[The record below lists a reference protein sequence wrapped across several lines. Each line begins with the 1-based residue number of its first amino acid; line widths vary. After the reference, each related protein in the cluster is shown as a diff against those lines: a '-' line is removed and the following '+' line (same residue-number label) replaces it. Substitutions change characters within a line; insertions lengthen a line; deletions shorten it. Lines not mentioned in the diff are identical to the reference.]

1 MLKIISIVISILT
14 LNACGDLQSPDTSS
28 SLAAGSFINA
38 GRFTINPAVLQPL
51 PFPQPLPAQAC
62 AAPILAPEYAAAE
75 RKIFELTN
83 AERVRNGLRPLILDF
98 CISQIARAHAQTM
111 ANDNNM
117 SHVIAGNGPIER
129 MKNAGIP
136 FLAVYENIHNWVASS
151 NGQAVWDTASYPNQ
165 ALGFWTTSPTHRA
178 NLLNPDVTH
187 IGIGVG
193 AVRLGNQGMLTSTQN
208 FIRR

>member
-1 MLKIISIVISILT
+1 MKTSLFIIFSIFT
-14 LNACGDLQSPDTSS
+14 LSACGAQEQNDSQTSFDS
-28 SLAAGSFINA
+28 SRF
-38 GRFTINPAVLQPL
+38 GRLTINPAVLRPL
-51 PFPQPLPAQAC
+51 PLPPTVQAC
-62 AAPILAPEYAAAE
+62 PPPVLAPEYAEAE

-83 AERVRNGLRPLILDF
+83 AERVRNGLRPLILDY
-98 CISQIARAHAQTM
+98 CVSQIARAHSQAM

-136 FLAVYENIHNWVASS
+136 FLAVYENIHNWNQNA
-151 NGQAVWDTASYPNQ
+151 NGQPIWDTATYPSK

-178 NLLNPDVTH
+178 NLLNPNVTH

-193 AVRLGNQGMLTSTQN
+193 AARLGSSGMLTSTQN
-208 FIRR
+208 FIQR